1 MGIRWMQRFNNYKK
15 AFKQLEEAVLL
26 YRTRTLSNLEK
37 QGLVQLYEFTQEL
50 AWKVLK
56 DFLESRGVAEL
67 FGSRDAV
74 KEAFK
79 TGLIDNGQMWMD
91 MIKSRNLTSHTYD
104 ESTIEE
110 IIELINN
117 NYYEE
122 FKNFQVKMD
131 KMAERDRI

>member
-1 MGIRWMQRFNNYKK
+1 MDIRWIQRFNNYKK

-37 QGLVQLYEFTQEL
+37 QGLVQSYEFTQEL

-91 MIKSRNLTSHTYD
+91 MIKSRSLTTHTYD